1 MNENIFLRD
10 EMLKKA
16 NISEDLFH
24 QLEQLKVIQP
34 AGVTED
40 QTVFYSET
48 TIGHINYVK
57 KLLEMGYRA
66 EEIRTIVKK
75 VGLPKLS
82 STKKEQPAR
91 KYLTIGGLT
100 AAVGVSARTIKHWEE
115 KGIIEAEM
123 RTEGGFRLYP
133 EIYIYLCKLIL
144 DLQLFGYSLEQ
155 IKTISDYFRNF
166 LKINGNSEEFS
177 PEETTHKL
185 EEMLEGIKDL
195 RERMALLKEG
205 IDRWQELVTKKSR
218 EIQALKKENQKR
230 LKVPKAKT
238 NGAVPEMESA

>member
-1 MNENIFLRD
+1 MNKNIFLRD

-16 NISEDLFH
+16 NVSEDLFH

-40 QTVFYSET
+40 QTAFYSET

-57 KLLEMGYRA
+57 KLLEMGYGV
-66 EEIRTIVKK
+66 EDIRTIVKK

-82 STKKEQPAR
+82 HAKGKEQAAR

-133 EIYIYLCKLIL
+133 EVYVYLCKLIL

-155 IKTISDYFRNF
+155 IKAISDHFRNF
-166 LKINGNSEEFS
+166 LKINGNIATFE
-177 PEETTHKL
+177 PEETTQKL
-185 EEMLEGIKDL
+185 EEMLEGIQDL
-195 RERMALLKEG
+195 RGRMVLLKEG
-205 IDRWQELVTKKSR
+205 IDRWQELVNKKSK
-218 EIQALKKENQKR
+218 EIQVLKKENQKR
-230 LKVPKAKT
+230 LKTPKEKP
-238 NGAVPEMESA
+238 NNKESN

>member
-24 QLEQLKVIQP
+24 QLELLKVIQP

-40 QTVFYSET
+40 QTAFYSET
-48 TIGHINYVK
+48 TINHVNYVK
-57 KLLEMGYRA
+57 KLLEMGYGV

-82 STKKEQPAR
+82 QSRGKEKAAR

-133 EIYIYLCKLIL
+133 EVYIYLCKLIL

-166 LKINGNSEEFS
+166 LKINGNI
-177 PEETTHKL
+177 ETYEAAETNGKL
-185 EEMLEGIKDL
+185 DAMLEGIRDL
-195 RERMALLKEG
+195 RERMDLLKEG
-205 IDRWQELVTKKSR
+205 IDRWQELVNKKSR
-218 EIQALKKENQKR
+218 EIQVLKRENQKR
-230 LKVPKAKT
+230 QKT
-238 NGAVPEMESA
+238 TREKEQAAALGI